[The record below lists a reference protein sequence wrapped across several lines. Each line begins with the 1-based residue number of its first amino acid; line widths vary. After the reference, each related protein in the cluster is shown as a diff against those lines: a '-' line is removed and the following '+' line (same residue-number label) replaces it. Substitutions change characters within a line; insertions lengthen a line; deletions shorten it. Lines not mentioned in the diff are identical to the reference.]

1 MRCANCDNLMNDEG
15 ATMIASKVFCLG
27 CAMTIE
33 GQPRRWVYI
42 VYPYVV
48 DMSHNSALERIR
60 EFDAL
65 KGDAN
70 EQGPHQG
77 LPVRSQEPS

>member
-1 MRCANCDNLMNDEG
+1 MKCTNCDNLMSDEG
-15 ATMIASKVFCLG
+15 ATMIDSKVYCLG
-27 CAMTIE
+27 CAMTVE

-60 EFDAL
+60 AFDAL
-65 KGDAN
+65 KGDAD
-70 EQGPHQG
+70 EQ
-77 LPVRSQEPS
+77 